1 MSVLLACKKANTKSA
16 FSAVRCLPP
25 EMKLKPHSNYC
36 GGHLGKELGLLGGQ
50 VGWWAG
56 GQVGSWVSGS

>member
-36 GGHLGKELGLLGGQ
+36 GGHLGKELGLLGGRW
-50 VGWWAG
+50 VG
-56 GQVGSWVSGS
+56 GQVGRLVVG